1 MKYFKEILKYAIP
14 YKSYIF
20 LNVFFN
26 ILYAFFSALSFV
38 SMIPM
43 LNILFGTTPK
53 ITTRPVYQG
62 FSSIENYLTN
72 TINYE
77 LNIALD
83 ENPLDALIFSI
94 FLILSLFFLKN
105 LFNYLALFFI
115 TFLRN
120 GVLKDLRNDLYS
132 KILELPIG
140 YFKKRKKGDII
151 SKLSAD
157 VIEIQT
163 SFLSILEVL
172 VREPLTII
180 FTLIM
185 MIKVNIDLTF
195 FALAFIPASGLLI
208 SIIGKSLKKRSDRV
222 QKEQGEFLSIVEE
235 TLSGLNIIKAFFAEK
250 QFFNKFSNSTDR
262 FFYFNNNLINRQN
275 LASPLSEFLGIIVIG
290 FLLWYGGKLVLIE
303 NTLQASVF
311 MSFMLL
317 AYNILT
323 PAKAISKASYAIS
336 KGNSAAERILSLMN
350 ATNYISDKTS
360 NIELDQLN
368 NEIHFKNISFSFGEK
383 KVINKIELKIKKGSK
398 VAIVGESGSGKTT
411 LINLLNRFYDVESGE
426 ILIDGVN
433 IKKISKQSLRN
444 SIGLVTQEPVLFND
458 TVINNISLGKEKHN
472 FDEIISAAK
481 TSNAHNFIVK
491 LKEKYNTNIGDG
503 GGKLSGGQKQRI
515 SIARAVLKDPQILLM
530 DEATSSLDSVSEK
543 MVQDAIEKLS
553 KNRTTIIVA
562 HRLNT
567 IQKADLI
574 VVMEN
579 GTIIQTGTH
588 KKLISINGKYKQL
601 VEMQTFQK

>member
-157 VIEIQT
+157 VLEIQT

-185 MIKVNIDLTF
+185 MIKVNIDLTL

-350 ATNYISDKTS
+350 APNYISDKTS
-360 NIELDQLN
+360 NIELDQLK
-368 NEIHFKNISFSFGEK
+368 NEIHLKNISFSFGEK